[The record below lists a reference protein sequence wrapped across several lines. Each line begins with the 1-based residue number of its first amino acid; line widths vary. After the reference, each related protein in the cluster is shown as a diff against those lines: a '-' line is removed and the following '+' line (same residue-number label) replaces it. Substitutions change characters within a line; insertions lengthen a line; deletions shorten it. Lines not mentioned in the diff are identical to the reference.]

1 MTTSLKVLAFGLLVL
16 ASPAF
21 AHGGGNGHGMGHDM
35 SPDVNHTTTM
45 SQNISKT
52 GPTHDSKQTD
62 RTKANT
68 LKQQIAT
75 KIGTEVQALLA
86 KYTLFLHNANT
97 GGQKMILSQLQS
109 LSKLAAEHGINE
121 TIGVGNTSVT
131 IGRNVGGMVVI
142 KPL

>member
-1 MTTSLKVLAFGLLVL
+1 MTTSLKVLAFGLVVL

-21 AHGGGNGHGMGHDM
+21 AHGGGNGHGTGHDM
-35 SPDVNHTTTM
+35 SQGMTQDTNHTTTM
-45 SQNISKT
+45 SQNT
-52 GPTHDSKQTD
+52 GPTHDSKHTD
-62 RTKANT
+62 RTNT
-68 LKQQIAT
+68 SKQQLAT

-97 GGQKMILSQLQS
+97 RGQQMILGQLQS
-109 LSKLAAEHGINE
+109 LSKLAAQHGINE

-131 IGRNVGGMVVI
+131 IGRNVGGTVVI

>member
-16 ASPAF
+16 ASPAY

-35 SPDVNHTTTM
+35 SPDVNHSTTM
-45 SQNISKT
+45 SQNNWKN
-52 GPTHDSKQTD
+52 GPTHDSKRTD
-62 RTKANT
+62 RINT
-68 LKQQIAT
+68 SKQQLSM

-97 GGQKMILSQLQS
+97 RGQQMILGQLQS
-109 LSKLAAEHGINE
+109 LSKLAAQHGINE
-121 TIGVGNTSVT
+121 TVGLGNTSVT

>member
-1 MTTSLKVLAFGLLVL
+1 MMTSMKILAFALMVL

-35 SPDVNHTTTM
+35 TPDVNHATTM
-45 SQNISKT
+45 SQNTWKD
-52 GPTHDSKQTD
+52 GRTHDSKRTD
-62 RTKANT
+62 RTNT
-68 LKQQIAT
+68 SKQQLST

-97 GGQKMILSQLQS
+97 RGQQMILSQLQS
-109 LSKLAAEHGINE
+109 LSKLAAQHGINE

>member
-1 MTTSLKVLAFGLLVL
+1 MTTSLKVLTFGLLVL
-16 ASPAF
+16 GPPAF

-45 SQNISKT
+45 GQNT
-52 GPTHDSKQTD
+52 GPTHDGKHTD
-62 RTKANT
+62 RTNANT
-68 LKQQIAT
+68 SKQQLAT

-97 GGQKMILSQLQS
+97 RGQQMILGQLQS
-109 LSKLAAEHGINE
+109 LSKLAAQHGINE

-142 KPL
+142 KPI